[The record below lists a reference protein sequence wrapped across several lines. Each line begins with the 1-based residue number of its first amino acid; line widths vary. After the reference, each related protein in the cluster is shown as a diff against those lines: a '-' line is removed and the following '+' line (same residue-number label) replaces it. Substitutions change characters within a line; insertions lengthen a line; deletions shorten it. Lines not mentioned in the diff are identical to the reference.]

1 MNIFKIMGQCV
12 KYGDKVLWVLI
23 ALISVYSLCVVK
35 SISRETFN
43 YFTVQFLSVVMGLAG
58 AFLLQTINY
67 KVLATK
73 WKWIAIVGIGLMVCT
88 LFVGIKVEGSMGIN
102 ARAWIRLPGGITF
115 QPSELVKIGFMI
127 TFAKHLADVRK
138 KENGFYDLKNIAML
152 GLHVLTPMA
161 LAHLQ
166 GDDGAAIIFM
176 CIALTMMF
184 MAGLPLRYFIMMVV
198 FAAVSAP
205 FMWHFVLAD
214 YQRRRM
220 ITQLNPEADPLNM
233 GYQQIQGKLSIGSGG
248 MFGYGLFH
256 GPRVA
261 KGVVPVQESDFI
273 FAAVGEE
280 LGFVGCLILFCL
292 ILFFV
297 WRICYIAKHSGEII
311 GMLICFG
318 FVGLVVS
325 QTIFNLGMCL
335 SLLPVMGVT
344 LPFFS
349 VGGSSAACLYLGIGL
364 IQSVYLNRDETQ
376 KILNIQEGYQ

>member
-1 MNIFKIMGQCV
+1 M
-12 KYGDKVLWVLI
+12 
-23 ALISVYSLCVVK
+23 
-35 SISRETFN
+35 
-43 YFTVQFLSVVMGLAG
+43 
-58 AFLLQTINY
+58 
-67 KVLATK
+67 
-73 WKWIAIVGIGLMVCT
+73 
-88 LFVGIKVEGSMGIN
+88 
-102 ARAWIRLPGGITF
+102 
-115 QPSELVKIGFMI
+115 
-127 TFAKHLADVRK
+127 
-138 KENGFYDLKNIAML
+138 
-152 GLHVLTPMA
+152 
-161 LAHLQ
+161 
-166 GDDGAAIIFM
+166 
-176 CIALTMMF
+176 
-184 MAGLPLRYFIMMVV
+184 
-198 FAAVSAP
+198 
-205 FMWHFVLAD
+205 
-214 YQRRRM
+214 
-220 ITQLNPEADPLNM
+220 
-233 GYQQIQGKLSIGSGG
+233 
-248 MFGYGLFH
+248 
-256 GPRVA
+256 
-261 KGVVPVQESDFI
+261 VPVQESDFI